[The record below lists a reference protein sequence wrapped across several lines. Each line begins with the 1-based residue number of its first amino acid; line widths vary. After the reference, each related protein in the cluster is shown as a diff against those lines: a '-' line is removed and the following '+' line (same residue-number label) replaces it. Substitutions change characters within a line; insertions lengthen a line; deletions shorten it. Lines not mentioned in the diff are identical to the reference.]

1 MTSLLILIPVALG
14 LGLVGLFGFFWSYR
28 SGQFDDPE
36 GDALRILTDEDPPET
51 VARTRPGPP

>member
-14 LGLVGLFGFFWSYR
+14 LGLVGLVGFFWAYR

-36 GDALRILTDEDPPET
+36 GDALRILFDEET
-51 VARTRPGPP
+51 PREERDDRQS

>member
-51 VARTRPGPP
+51 VARTRPGSP